1 MPLVAVNCA
10 APKYRKDHVKHP
22 VSTEDC
28 LNCAATREN
37 PCHFTYELL
46 ASMFEQQQDRP
57 LDMVS
62 TTMLT
67 TKCLRSE
74 YLQRTEP
81 FSEDPEKLWAAFRGT
96 MYHGQLEYK
105 AHPSSIAEARF
116 KVELEGLG
124 LLTGSPDLVDVVNG
138 VQFDYKTNKENPKFA
153 YPWGNHVEQLNVNR
167 WLVDHATEVEWS
179 GDTYDLTDP
188 EVRAY
193 FVPAEWTALVVVYMD
208 DRGPKPLPCM
218 KTIKVP
224 KANPDDGLKSKRVP
238 HIWSDEYA
246 EEWIRTKYG
255 DIRQAIDRE
264 ELPPIP
270 EAFEGWT
277 HPLCG
282 FCPKKKECIDLHY
295 GVTTTQVSITP
306 KAAPCG

>member
-1 MPLVAVNCA
+1 
-10 APKYRKDHVKHP
+10 
-22 VSTEDC
+22 
-28 LNCAATREN
+28 
-37 PCHFTYELL
+37 
-46 ASMFEQQQDRP
+46 MFEQQQDRP

-62 TTMLT
+62 TTLLT

-74 YLQRTEP
+74 FLQRTEP

-116 KVELEGLG
+116 KVELDGLG
-124 LLTGSPDLVDVVNG
+124 VLTGSPDLVDVVNG

-179 GDTYDLTDP
+179 GDTYDLTDS
-188 EVRAY
+188 EVRAF

-208 DRGPKPLPCM
+208 DRGPKPLPCL

-224 KANPDDGLKSKRVP
+224 KADPSSGMKSKRVP

-246 EEWIRTKYG
+246 EEWIRGRYA
-255 DIRQAIDRE
+255 DIRTHIENGTLPAIPD
-264 ELPPIP
+264 
-270 EAFEGWT
+270 AFEGWA

-295 GVTTTQVSITP
+295 GVKTTPVSIKT
-306 KAAPCG
+306 KEAPCG